1 MSHLC
6 NDFGCDGV
14 PTFFIKLHP
23 MVVFAEETI
32 ALVPVLVQI
41 ASMREV
47 VASITVAAVVA
58 TATTTIA
65 IVIVD
70 IAATTAINV
79 ITATTATTNTTGTT
93 TTTAAT
99 VATTTASAT
108 TTTATV
114 VPAEQGVIEQRE
126 DGRVMRLKPTTQT
139 RPNE

>member
-41 ASMREV
+41 ATMREV
-47 VASITVAAVVA
+47 VASINVAAVVA

-65 IVIVD
+65 DIIIA
-70 IAATTAINV
+70 IAATTATNV
-79 ITATTATTNTTGTT
+79 ITATI
-93 TTTAAT
+93 
-99 VATTTASAT
+99 ATTTASAT
-108 TTTATV
+108 TSTVITTTV
-114 VPAEQGVIEQRE
+114 VPTEQGVIEQWE
-126 DGRVMRLKPTTQT
+126 DGREMRLKPTTQT